1 MPIGRTEMLIV
12 LRRNLAIY
20 LSDQVQKIRHAEN
33 SHCKRTRDV
42 AMADLKWFLI
52 SQKEDDWPL

>member
-1 MPIGRTEMLIV
+1 MPIGRTEMITV

-20 LSDQVQKIRHAEN
+20 LSDQVQKIRHGEN

-42 AMADLKWFLI
+42 AMADLKCFLI
-52 SQKEDDWPL
+52 SSQEDNWPL